1 MDKELLYCIPA
12 GQYGKEGVLSLLA
25 QHPEIRFVSLVGI
38 DLAGNDTDEKIPIEI
53 FMKDYEDFF
62 AGKAVQTDGS
72 SVVFMN
78 IATLNDARVD
88 MVADSSVNWYVDYN
102 DENIEDNGK
111 PVGTLRIP
119 CFLIHNG
126 KFIDSRSILK
136 NSCEYVAGELKKL
149 LLDAQVKDME
159 NFPFSEIQDIV
170 FTTGTELEFWVKTP
184 SEKETVQHL
193 SISQRLQEQ
202 YWQRMRGNV
211 RTAMEQTIEE
221 LDARGLHVEMGHKE
235 VGGIKPKVDDAGH
248 TFDVCEQL
256 ELDWLFST
264 NPLQAADNELEARIV
279 VREVFRRNGL
289 DVSFRAKPIIGVAGS
304 GEHTH
309 VGIAALLKNGKTINL
324 LAPEDMK
331 ADFLSTIGYGFIMGI
346 LNNYEATNPFVSST
360 TDAFNRLKP
369 GFEAPVCIVTSLG
382 HTPEV
387 PSRNRSILMGL
398 IRDIGNPKATRFELR
413 APNPFTNT
421 YLAVSC
427 LYLTALDGI
436 EYALKSNK
444 SAAELLAELSK
455 KPGEDSDYLE
465 KGRAY
470 RCEENVFE
478 AFTDEERD
486 AAFGKPPATVW
497 ENVKIM
503 KANPD
508 KVKVITKGG
517 ILSEQIVDSF
527 LASIVYRW
535 KNELIDRIIPGTEAA
550 VRGYKKL
557 DNDDKIDER
566 RWKAIKAKRI
576 ELAKDTDDEKCICTR
591 LKEALETGDYDT
603 ASDLQLEMTK
613 KAQALEKEYH
623 VYALNILD

>member
-235 VGGIKPKVDDAGH
+235 VGGIKPKVDDEGH
-248 TFDVCEQL
+248 IFDVCEQL

-455 KPGEDSDYLE
+455 KPGEDADYLE

-508 KVKVITKGG
+508 KVKVITKGD

-591 LKEALETGDYDT
+591 LKDALESGDYDT

-613 KAQALEKEYH
+613 KAQALEQEYH

>member
-248 TFDVCEQL
+248 IFDVCEQL

-360 TDAFNRLKP
+360 TDAFKRLKP

>member
-248 TFDVCEQL
+248 IFDVCEQL

-613 KAQALEKEYH
+613 KAQVLEKEYH